1 MYIIEGKNMK
11 EINNLLSSL
20 YKGDNESATIAFNNA
35 LESKKAEAL
44 EVKKVAVA
52 SNIYNTQN
60 TKG

>member
-1 MYIIEGKNMK
+1 MK

-20 YKGDNESATIAFNNA
+20 YKGDNESATVAFNNA

-52 SNIYNTQN
+52 ANIYNTQN